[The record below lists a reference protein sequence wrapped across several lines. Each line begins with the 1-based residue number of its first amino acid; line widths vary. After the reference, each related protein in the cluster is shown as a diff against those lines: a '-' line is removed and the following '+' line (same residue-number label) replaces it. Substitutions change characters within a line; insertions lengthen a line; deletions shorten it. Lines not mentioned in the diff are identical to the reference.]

1 MKEDRRVMRD
11 PVIRRR
17 NRAALPWLRAT
28 AFAAVTYL
36 ALTALGFYPAAV
48 PPVLAIAIGALG
60 LLSPSIGILVFL
72 TAVGI
77 PLLAANIVA
86 GALFLVL
93 GFGIIQYLGESN
105 GRAFLIITL
114 AFAATLVKAEWGV
127 AVLAGYL
134 LGASDG
140 AVVAFVAC
148 LLIQSTGLL
157 LGSASIGLLATGGTT
172 PVVDLGAL
180 SQIQDP
186 LRFGWFLPSL
196 SRIDPSG
203 LLKAV
208 TQARDLA
215 LLGIQ
220 PLLWA
225 GAAAVAG
232 LLRKPAGSPLR
243 RVWTV
248 GAVGVAVLGLA
259 ALSAVASLALGGPAR
274 ISGLATG
281 ALLAL
286 VVALAVAVASEWVF
300 APEVAEPERTGT
312 SAEDADVDDLL
323 RMISTAEEQ
332 LASKHTV
339 RRTVLITD
347 MKAFSRMTQ
356 ELGSTETARLVQR
369 HRDLLIPL
377 IEKAGGKGKSTG
389 GDGLLAAFETP
400 ASAIRATVEMQ
411 QALFAYNASR
421 PGEEAVLIRAGIASG
436 EVVLDKGG
444 KPFLGDAL
452 NLAARVMSLAD
463 GGQVFTTGEDAASGG
478 TLTYGSVSHGEFRLK
493 NIATPVDIVEVLWSA
508 DQQGRAPHPAPLEG

>member
-1 MKEDRRVMRD
+1 MRT
-11 PVIRRR
+11 PAIRRR
-17 NRAALPWLRAT
+17 NSAALPWLRAA
-28 AFAAVTYL
+28 AFACVTYL
-36 ALTALGFYPAAV
+36 ALTVLGFYPAAV
-48 PPVLAIAIGALG
+48 SPFIAVGAGALG
-60 LLSPSIGILVFL
+60 MFSPALGIVVFL
-72 TAVGI
+72 LAVGV

-93 GFGIIQYLGESN
+93 GFGVIQYLSQES
-105 GRAFLIITL
+105 GRAFLVIAF

-157 LGSASIGLLATGGTT
+157 SGSASIGVLATGGTT
-172 PVVDLGAL
+172 PFVDLGSL
-180 SQIQDP
+180 SQIKDP
-186 LRFGWFLPSL
+186 LTFGWFLPAL

-203 LLKAV
+203 LLTAM
-208 TQARDLA
+208 TQAKDLV
-215 LLGIQ
+215 LLAVQ

-232 LLRKPAGSPLR
+232 LLRKRVGDPLR
-243 RVWTV
+243 RTWAL
-248 GAVGVAVLGLA
+248 GAVAIAVAGLA
-259 ALSAVASLALGGPAR
+259 ALSSGASIALDGPVPVG
-274 ISGLATG
+274 GLATG
-281 ALLAL
+281 AAIALAL
-286 VVALAVAVASEWVF
+286 ALAVAAASELVF
-300 APEVAEPERTGT
+300 TPEVVEPAKTGT

-323 RMISTAEEQ
+323 RMISTAEER

-347 MKAFSRMTQ
+347 MKSFSRMTQ

-377 IEKAGGKGKSTG
+377 IEGAGGKGKSTG
-389 GDGLLAAFETP
+389 GDGLLAAFDTP
-400 ASAIRATVEMQ
+400 ASAIGATVQMQ
-411 QALFAYNASR
+411 QALATYNASR
-421 PGEEAVLIRAGIASG
+421 PGEEPVLIRAGIASG

-463 GGQVFTTGEDAASGG
+463 GGQVFTTIDDAAPAG
-478 TLTYGSVSHGEFRLK
+478 TLPFGSVSHGEFRLK
-493 NIATPVDIVEVLWSA
+493 NISAPVGIVEVLWRA
-508 DQQGRAPHPAPLEG
+508 DQQARPPHPSPPEE